1 MNRNKK
7 SPFEITRSYQP
18 RMGFE
23 QRIAKAPAAESFT
36 TAMQDTLAQ
45 AKENLE
51 KAQKHM
57 KTQADRHRSAAPG
70 YVIGDKVWLSTDNL
84 RLTRASH
91 KLTEK
96 WLGPYEITKLIGD
109 NAVELR
115 LPKSMRIH
123 PVVNISRVRPYKE
136 RLKGQ
141 PTFRP
146 GPVQVTEDRELEYE
160 VDHIVDSRL
169 KGNRLEYLVHWKG
182 YSDEDRTWEPF
193 GHLWLESPVLSSWRI
208 PILHYY
214 SHSPHLPLANSS
226 YS

>member
-1 MNRNKK
+1 
-7 SPFEITRSYQP
+7 
-18 RMGFE
+18 
-23 QRIAKAPAAESFT
+23 
-36 TAMQDTLAQ
+36 
-45 AKENLE
+45 
-51 KAQKHM
+51 M
-57 KTQADRHRSAAPG
+57 KTQADRHRSAAPE

-115 LPKSMRIH
+115 LPKLMRIH

-136 RLKGQ
+136 HLKGQ
-141 PTFRP
+141 STFRP

-182 YSDEDRTWEPF
+182 YSDEDRTWEPL
-193 GHLWLESPVLSSWRI
+193 GHLSSAQDTIKDFHKVNPSAPRKIHMIQSDFLSLFTDYGKSCVET
-208 PILHYY
+208 
-214 SHSPHLPLANSS
+214 PLAKLPFDHLEVDL
-226 YS
+226 